1 MRSHFPASTV
11 TTWRRPFPLI
21 LSIALCTACAAEK
34 KDFMASARELE
45 SRTLFAPAIR
55 NYEEAIEKN
64 PDDAEVKAEAHYRI
78 GALAN
83 ELGNSSF
90 AADRFRAA
98 LEENAAHPEA
108 KRALAAHHVNRG
120 VAARTQGRIADAR
133 RELEAAV
140 RVDPA
145 SVVAHLE
152 LGRTYEAENRLDHA
166 LIAYEAAA
174 RVDPQSIDVHLA
186 LGHTYLANRRY
197 DRAVTALAAA
207 LAGNPERAEAYAWLG
222 EAYFHQGRRDD
233 AKQAFDQAM
242 RRYLLVGRRDLARG
256 VKDKA
261 DALFGVS
268 AKNPK

>member
-11 TTWRRPFPLI
+11 TTRRRSFPLI

-55 NYEEAIEKN
+55 NYEEAIEEN

-98 LEENAAHPEA
+98 LEENAAHPDA
-108 KRALAAHHVNRG
+108 KRALASYHVNRG
-120 VAARTQGRIADAR
+120 AAARAQGRIADAR
-133 RELEAAV
+133 RELEVAV
-140 RVDPA
+140 RVGPDSA
-145 SVVAHLE
+145 VAYLE
-152 LGRTYEAENRLDHA
+152 LGRTYEAENRLDDA

-174 RVDPQSIDVHLA
+174 RVDPQSIDVQLA
-186 LGHTYLANRRY
+186 LGHASLAKQRY
-197 DRAVTALAAA
+197 DRAITALAAA

-261 DALFGVS
+261 DALLGVS

>member
-11 TTWRRPFPLI
+11 TTWRRSFPLI

-78 GALAN
+78 GAMAN
-83 ELGNSSF
+83 ELGNSRF

-98 LEENAAHPEA
+98 LEENAAHPDA
-108 KRALAAHHVNRG
+108 KRALSTHHVNRG
-120 VAARTQGRIADAR
+120 AAARTQGRIADAR

-140 RVDPA
+140 QIDPGSA
-145 SVVAHLE
+145 VAHLE
-152 LGRTYEAENRLDHA
+152 LGRTYQAEDRMDDA
-166 LIAYEAAA
+166 LRAYEAAA
-174 RVDPQSIDVHLA
+174 RAAPSNIDVHLA
-186 LGHTYLANRRY
+186 LGHAYLAKQRY
-197 DRAVTALAAA
+197 DRAITALTAA

-268 AKNPK
+268 AKSPK